1 MASGATAGDSL
12 GQEIEDIMKSFYC
25 STTAKR
31 NDIGLRVAVLALGGF
46 AFSANGAT
54 AQLAA
59 SPAATWTVAQP
70 MVAGV
75 NLAENDS
82 NPVASPLNESPASSS
97 SFFEALPDAPSP
109 QLHKLDTPPATPEQ
123 AQRVAPL
130 YTTTIPA
137 GYRAQPL
144 TARNKVVLG
153 LRDSYSLESLAAI
166 ALSAGYAHVTDGQ
179 PNYGVNSKAFAQ
191 RLGASAARETSQ
203 NIFTESIMAPLLH
216 EDPRYYVKGPSYNP
230 VKRTIYAI
238 TRPLVTRT
246 DAGNR
251 SVNGAL
257 LIGYAGAAALT
268 PAYYP
273 EGNRNFHDVAST
285 FGGSIGG
292 AAIGDF
298 VSEFA
303 DDVLTA
309 LHLKRLP

>member
-1 MASGATAGDSL
+1 MTRRAAFFVFGGLAFAGTGA
-12 GQEIEDIMKSFYC
+12 K
-25 STTAKR
+25 
-31 NDIGLRVAVLALGGF
+31 
-46 AFSANGAT
+46 
-54 AQLAA
+54 AQLLSAT
-59 SPAATWTVAQP
+59 PAYANQV
-70 MVAGV
+70 GGSS
-75 NLAENDS
+75 LFAENSVTS
-82 NPVASPLNESPASSS
+82 NTSTGASVAESSS
-97 SFFEALPDAPSP
+97 SPILPDAPVP
-109 QLHKLDTPPATPEQ
+109 QLHKLDTPPANATQ
-123 AQRVAPL
+123 AQHVAPL

-137 GYRAQPL
+137 GYHAQTL
-144 TARNKVVLG
+144 TARNKFVLG

-166 ALSAGYAHVTDGQ
+166 AISAGYSHVTDGQ

-216 EDPRYYVKGPSYNP
+216 EDSRYYVKGPGYNP
-230 VKRTIYAI
+230 VKRTLYAI
-238 TRPLVTRT
+238 TRPLITRT
-246 DAGNR
+246 DAGNT

-268 PAYYP
+268 PTYYP
-273 EGNRNFHDVAST
+273 QSNRNFHDVAST

-292 AAIGDF
+292 AALGDF